1 MTTERLLIPIHCDH
15 DRRLEYLTLD
25 QLEEFQEDLVELSP
39 EGYAHL
45 RDSILK
51 HGIIAP
57 IFFWRNPDDPEH
69 TPKILDGHQR
79 KKVCL
84 QEGWQ
89 IEGGAWPV
97 VDIQAPSEQAAAE
110 ILLHL
115 RGQHGQMS
123 DQGLYD
129 FIIAKDI
136 DVDRL
141 LDFDLPGFDLE
152 DFKADFFPDQ
162 ASGHTD
168 PDEVPPEPEEPVTQ
182 TGDLWRMG
190 AHRLLCGD
198 STKAEDVE
206 RVRGGENISLLIA
219 DPPYGMRLD
228 TDFSGMKNRLDFAQG
243 KGVLTGR
250 KYDSVIGDD
259 TDYDAASVEAIV
271 KDIQEQFWFGADYY
285 SKTLSDTQHHGS
297 WLVWDKRLDES
308 ADRMFGS
315 CFELIWSKKKRKRD
329 ILRYKWASIFG
340 SEQEPVRGRV
350 HPNQKPVALLAD
362 LIRKGSSQGEGVLD
376 LYSGSGNVIIAADQ
390 EQWICYGLE
399 ILPSYCDVIVNRW
412 QNYTGQQ
419 ATLDGDGR
427 TFAEMAE
434 ERGVAV

>member
-79 KKVCL
+79 KKVCT

-97 VDIQAPSEQAAAE
+97 VDIQAPTEQAAAE
-110 ILLHL
+110 ILLQL

-129 FIIAKDI
+129 FITGKDI
-136 DVDRL
+136 ELDSL

-152 DFKADFFPDQ
+152 DFKADFVPEL
-162 ASGHTD
+162 AAGNTD

-182 TGDLWRMG
+182 TGDLWLMG
-190 AHRLLCGD
+190 GHRLLCGD
-198 STKAEDVE
+198 SAKAEDVE
-206 RVRGGENISLLIA
+206 RLMDGEQA
-219 DPPYGMRLD
+219 DMVFTDPPYGINLD
-228 TDFSGMKNRLDFAQG
+228 TDWSKLWG
-243 KGVLTGR
+243 KEHRRVT
-250 KYDSVIGDD
+250 GDD
-259 TDYDAASVEAIV
+259 RVFDVQPYLEIV
-271 KDIQEQFWFGADYY
+271 PDVDEQFWWGADNYLF
-285 SKTLSDTQHHGS
+285 SLPMGGS
-297 WLVWDKRLDES
+297 WIVWDKRTVKEENETP
-308 ADRMFGS
+308 FGD
-315 CFELIWSKKKRKRD
+315 FELCWSKQRHKREIVDKS
-329 ILRYKWASIFG
+329 WGQFFG
-340 SEQEPVRGRV
+340 LQSQDTNQRM
-350 HPNQKPVALLAD
+350 HPNQKPTEIIEFILNKYSPQSAIIIDFFL
-362 LIRKGSSQGEGVLD
+362 G
-376 LYSGSGNVIIAADQ
+376 SGSTIIAC
-390 EQWICYGLE
+390 EKIKRFCRGVE
-399 ILPSYCDVIVNRW
+399 IDALYCDVIVHRW

-419 ATLDGDGR
+419 AILDGDGR
-427 TFAEMAE
+427 TFAEIAE